1 MLSSVSRGMH
11 SHEWGGG
18 KLAGQLTLEV
28 PSCEATV
35 WVRRLRPLTCCGP
48 VVTHLWVEPALFR
61 FNSSEPVC
69 PSFKPQP
76 LA

>member
-1 MLSSVSRGMH
+1 MLVKG
-11 SHEWGGG
+11 
-18 KLAGQLTLEV
+18 
-28 PSCEATV
+28 
-35 WVRRLRPLTCCGP
+35 LRPLTCCGL
-48 VVTHLWVEPALFR
+48 VVTYLWVEPALFR